1 MKEMANL
8 KNVLLL
14 GAGGN
19 VTNGIYRILKDNKYR
34 GNRVFVS
41 CVKHVPVKQEDFFLL
56 SPYANDKS
64 FCLWLSGII
73 NMYSIDIVVSGVEE
87 IINEVAKNRDF
98 FKSQNVDFAF
108 ESNEKIQIFQSK
120 LATSKWLRDNKIR
133 YPKFFSSEDNSR
145 FDVEFFFGIDRLI
158 LKPNSGKSSQGIRIF
173 DYSDFDKVCVPEGY
187 IVQEYIGD
195 ESEEITVGC
204 LLHNNKVYQCQ
215 LRRELL
221 NGHTMKVEL
230 ICNSLVTEY
239 CEKIVRLINPKYPI
253 NIQLRIDKDG
263 LPVCFEINL
272 RVSGSAPFRHLLNF
286 RDVEAMFYVNDS
298 ASLDDYFVD
307 MFPVGTIGQRF
318 YREEVDF
325 KGQLIG
331 FS

>member
-1 MKEMANL
+1 MKVMANL

-19 VTNGIYRILKDNKYR
+19 VTNGIYRILKANKYR
-34 GNRVFVS
+34 DIRVFVS
-41 CVKHVPVKQEDFFLL
+41 CVKHVPVKQEDLFLL
-56 SPYANDKS
+56 SPFAKDKS

-73 NMYSIDIVVSGVEE
+73 NLYSIDIVISGVEE

-98 FKSQNVDFAF
+98 FNNQNVELAF
-108 ESNEKIQIFQSK
+108 ESNDKIQIFQSK
-120 LATSKWLRDNKIR
+120 LATSKWLRDNKLR
-133 YPKFFSSEDNSR
+133 YPKFISSEDNFR
-145 FDVEFFFGIDRLI
+145 FDVEKFFGVDKLI
-158 LKPNSGKSSQGIRIF
+158 LKPNSGKSSQGIRILDNCDLDNF
-173 DYSDFDKVCVPEGY
+173 RIPEGY
-187 IVQEYIGD
+187 IIQEYIGD

-204 LLHNNKVYQCQ
+204 LLHNNNIYQCQ

-239 CEKIVRLINPKYPI
+239 CEKIVRLIRPKYPI
-253 NIQLRIDKDG
+253 NVQLRIDKYG

-286 RDVEAMFYVNDS
+286 RDVEAMLCVNDS

-307 MFPVGTIGQRF
+307 MFPVGSVGQRF

-325 KGQLIG
+325 NGQLIV